1 MKKAILL
8 STLTTILTLSLA
20 GCGSTGGLEDSV
32 GVQNSTA
39 PTGPIAPVIAESLVP
54 TECPENGPADDLAI
68 SMGNE
73 AICDLG
79 PVQFSLSLPETW
91 DYEIRN
97 LTFAGTTTTDWDRC
111 SSPCPFRRPGT
122 MRSAI

>member
-39 PTGPIAPVIAESLVP
+39 PHRA
-54 TECPENGPADDLAI
+54 N
-68 SMGNE
+68 
-73 AICDLG
+73 
-79 PVQFSLSLPETW
+79 
-91 DYEIRN
+91 
-97 LTFAGTTTTDWDRC
+97 
-111 SSPCPFRRPGT
+111 RPGHRGKP
-122 MRSAI
+122 RSYRMPGKRACRRSGDIHGE

>member
-39 PTGPIAPVIAESLVP
+39 PTA
-54 TECPENGPADDLAI
+54 N
-68 SMGNE
+68 
-73 AICDLG
+73 
-79 PVQFSLSLPETW
+79 
-91 DYEIRN
+91 
-97 LTFAGTTTTDWDRC
+97 
-111 SSPCPFRRPGT
+111 RPGHRGKP
-122 MRSAI
+122 RSYRMPGKRACRRSGDIHGE

>member
-32 GVQNSTA
+32 GVQI
-39 PTGPIAPVIAESLVP
+39 PRPHRPIAPVIAESLVP
-54 TECPENGPADDLAI
+54 TECPETGLPTI
-68 SMGNE
+68 WRYPWGMK
-73 AICDLG
+73 
-79 PVQFSLSLPETW
+79 LSV
-91 DYEIRN
+91 I
-97 LTFAGTTTTDWDRC
+97 WDRC

>member
-79 PVQFSLSLPETW
+79 PVQF
-91 DYEIRN
+91 
-97 LTFAGTTTTDWDRC
+97 
-111 SSPCPFRRPGT
+111 FRMIIMIGVSVT
-122 MRSAI
+122 EFLI

>member
-39 PTGPIAPVIAESLVP
+39 PTGPVSYTHLTLP
-54 TECPENGPADDLAI
+54 TNRE
-68 SMGNE
+68 
-73 AICDLG
+73 
-79 PVQFSLSLPETW
+79 V
-91 DYEIRN
+91 
-97 LTFAGTTTTDWDRC
+97 
-111 SSPCPFRRPGT
+111 
-122 MRSAI
+122 

>member
-68 SMGNE
+68 SV
-73 AICDLG
+73 I
-79 PVQFSLSLPETW
+79 
-91 DYEIRN
+91 
-97 LTFAGTTTTDWDRC
+97 WDRC
-111 SSPCPFRRPGT
+111 SSHCPFRRPGT